1 VSDDRGAIEGLLAD
15 YGDHIDDGD
24 FDSVGQLFAEGVICD
39 AEGTHL
45 AAGAAAV
52 TGLYE
57 STTRRYPDGTP
68 RTHHVTS
75 NVAIAIA
82 GDSAQ
87 CRSRF
92 TVFQGVH
99 GGELRPVITG
109 RYRDRFVR
117 ADGRWRFAE
126 RRMDP
131 RLTGDLS
138 AHLLI
143 DLPPATN
150 DE

>member
-15 YGDHIDDGD
+15 YADHIDDGN
-24 FDSVGQLFAEGVICD
+24 FDAVGQLFAEGVICD
-39 AEGTHL
+39 AEGTPL
-45 AAGAAAV
+45 AAGATAV
-52 TGLYE
+52 TDLYE
-57 STTRRYPDGTP
+57 ATTRRYPDGTP

-75 NVAIAIA
+75 NVAIAIT

-92 TVFQGVH
+92 TVFQAAD
-99 GGELRPVITG
+99 GGDLRPVITG
-109 RYRDRFVR
+109 RYRDRFVLV
-117 ADGRWRFAE
+117 DGRWRFAE

-131 RLTGDLS
+131 RLTGDLT

-143 DLPPATN
+143 DLPSAA
-150 DE
+150 DAQ